1 VQPQTVEAVL
11 VISADAISASRP
23 GARGE
28 SLEHYIKRLE
38 SLEQLAASKPGV
50 DKVYALQAGREI
62 RVIVRPTE
70 VDDDLA
76 ALLSHEIAREI
87 EDQLEYPGQVKVT
100 VIRESRSVDV
110 ARNHT
115 NAQNG
120 DTEPRALD
128 APIGGVP
135 IDGVPIDDVP
145 LDDVALEDIPIA
157 GLADP
162 GRLAPP
168 SQSHERDDGRD
179 AGDRTPA
186 DGRPRWFYV
195 MLIPCIRYAL
205 TLLWQRSKRRV
216 GAPRC
221 ANRPEGWPGRC
232 SV

>member
-1 VQPQTVEAVL
+1 VHAIEAHHYEVQPQTVEAVL
-11 VISADAISASRP
+11 LISADAISASRP

-38 SLEQLAASKPGV
+38 SLEQLAAAKPGV

-115 NAQNG
+115 LPAQHGPAQNG
-120 DTEPRALD
+120 HAEPRPA
-128 APIGGVP
+128 
-135 IDGVPIDDVP
+135 DVP
-145 LDDVALEDIPIA
+145 LEAPLGDSPIQA
-157 GLADP
+157 A
-162 GRLAPP
+162 
-168 SQSHERDDGRD
+168 
-179 AGDRTPA
+179 
-186 DGRPRWFYV
+186 
-195 MLIPCIRYAL
+195 
-205 TLLWQRSKRRV
+205 
-216 GAPRC
+216 
-221 ANRPEGWPGRC
+221 
-232 SV
+232 